1 MTKKFWIAALAAYV
15 VLFVYG
21 FAVYGILLAS
31 YMEGALEG
39 IGRAEMPIWPYF
51 FRYAIMALVMAFMYP
66 KGYEGGTPWREG
78 LRFGLLIGVF
88 LLGAIA
94 LDFYALLPISGS
106 TMVVM
111 FIPELIGLSITGIVI
126 GAIYGKIVG
135 ESRSASE

>member
-1 MTKKFWIAALAAYV
+1 MKMTRKFWIAALAAFV

-21 FAVYGILLAS
+21 YAVYGILLAS

-39 IGRAEMPIWPYF
+39 IGRAEAPLWPYF

-66 KGYEGGTPWREG
+66 KGYEGGTPWLEG
-78 LRFGLLIGVF
+78 LRFGLLVGV
-88 LLGAIA
+88 LLAAAMA

-106 TMVVM
+106 AMLVM

-126 GAIYGKIVG
+126 GTIYGKIAG
-135 ESRSASE
+135 ESR